1 MADDYEIVENGT
13 DDMDVVR
20 DPRASVRDAMA
31 SIDAQRNALKAQ
43 KEFGFDE
50 SSFGY
55 NVYENK
61 EIETYGLAE
70 QRKDNLKNVME
81 NDILYSSYFSKR
93 YGSLS
98 VYLEM
103 DDQLYPKGFNPLSD
117 KYVSVKIA
125 KEGKLYIADFI
136 NPNQIIEEL
145 LDGIVSFL
153 VMKVNGQVAIIM
165 GSLKEGIVNGEE
177 NVRQAAFSP
186 LGDGR
191 ILLWSTVKQKWSSF
205 YPDNLLSMTRDDTND
220 LE

>member
-81 NDILYSSYFSKR
+81 NDILYSSYC
-93 YGSLS
+93 YYIL
-98 VYLEM
+98 VY
-103 DDQLYPKGFNPLSD
+103 NS
-117 KYVSVKIA
+117 
-125 KEGKLYIADFI
+125 
-136 NPNQIIEEL
+136 N
-145 LDGIVSFL
+145 
-153 VMKVNGQVAIIM
+153 
-165 GSLKEGIVNGEE
+165 
-177 NVRQAAFSP
+177 
-186 LGDGR
+186 
-191 ILLWSTVKQKWSSF
+191 
-205 YPDNLLSMTRDDTND
+205 
-220 LE
+220 

>member
-1 MADDYEIVENGT
+1 
-13 DDMDVVR
+13 
-20 DPRASVRDAMA
+20 
-31 SIDAQRNALKAQ
+31 
-43 KEFGFDE
+43 
-50 SSFGY
+50 
-55 NVYENK
+55 
-61 EIETYGLAE
+61 
-70 QRKDNLKNVME
+70 
-81 NDILYSSYFSKR
+81 
-93 YGSLS
+93 
-98 VYLEM
+98 M

-177 NVRQAAFSP
+177 HVRQAGFSP

-205 YPDNLLSMTRDDTND
+205 YPDNLLSMTRDDTDD

>member
-20 DPRASVRDAMA
+20 DPLASVRDAMA

-81 NDILYSSYFSKR
+81 NDILYSSYFFVLTI
-93 YGSLS
+93 GS
-98 VYLEM
+98 YT
-103 DDQLYPKGFNPLSD
+103 F
-117 KYVSVKIA
+117 
-125 KEGKLYIADFI
+125 
-136 NPNQIIEEL
+136 
-145 LDGIVSFL
+145 
-153 VMKVNGQVAIIM
+153 
-165 GSLKEGIVNGEE
+165 
-177 NVRQAAFSP
+177 
-186 LGDGR
+186 
-191 ILLWSTVKQKWSSF
+191 
-205 YPDNLLSMTRDDTND
+205 
-220 LE
+220 